1 MLFDFNNSINCVNSK
16 KPKKTE
22 NVVRL
27 KGTLYI
33 VSTPIGNL
41 EDITLRALKV
51 LKEVDVIAAEDTR
64 HSSKIL
70 THYGISK
77 PLISY
82 WGEKEKVKSTEIL
95 ERLHSGRSVALV
107 SDAGTPGISDPGAVL
122 IKRAIEEGLSVVS
135 IPGAS
140 ALIAALSI
148 SGLSTEEFT
157 FMGFLPARKSQRQKI
172 LKELSLEP
180 RTLVFYE
187 APHRILETMSDM
199 KEIFG
204 GRKAA
209 VVKEISKIYEEILR
223 GSISEILNKLERST
237 IAGEYVIVVERRA
250 EETRLTTG
258 DAISEVSAL
267 MKKGLGRKEAVKKVA
282 ETYGLSKKELYDKSL
297 EVE

>member
-1 MLFDFNNSINCVNSK
+1 VLFDFNNSINCVNSK